1 MYAIAVLDMYPYHA
15 MSRSITA
22 TVWFGCLLLAA
33 SGKTTPAAQP
43 DGRSSAADQSGLSGS
58 DERGALP
65 PLTAASS
72 PDDYIRF
79 ALINHPAVAA
89 AWHDWRAAQHS
100 IAPAKAL
107 PDPQI
112 TFQADIASTILSL
125 MPGVMVE
132 IMGSGKRAAMGREAE
147 AGATVARTQYS
158 GTLVR
163 VAAETRRALLE
174 LAYLDESVSLRTA
187 SIAAAEQREHLAAS
201 EYATGR
207 GMDASLSAQI
217 QSSDTAARLR
227 SEADALAERRTAAR
241 ARLKS
246 ALGLQA
252 VAPDP
257 AWPRHQLSAT
267 PLPADDELWQRVQS
281 ANPDL
286 ARMRAMV
293 EMTVAGVDVARRG
306 GSPDFT
312 VGLMTDVK
320 AAPWMWRPTATMTLP
335 LWRTKIRETIAAA
348 EARHDAAVARLSA
361 EQLDMAAELARMLAM
376 VREAD
381 RMIEY
386 LDRSAL
392 PSVQRQRDAAES
404 GYRTGGTGAAMIVE
418 SGAMELA
425 MQTERLAALRER
437 ELAVVDLLAM
447 TAGVAPVEL
456 SEVGT
461 ALRAVRA
468 PGGPSGPAL
477 PAEHPASK

>member
-1 MYAIAVLDMYPYHA
+1 MHFSTRHVFAFAILTFLGSTLVGASKNEVAPRNEAPSAPLPVL
-15 MSRSITA
+15 
-22 TVWFGCLLLAA
+22 
-33 SGKTTPAAQP
+33 TT
-43 DGRSSAADQSGLSGS
+43 DSAPEDFV
-58 DERGALP
+58 
-65 PLTAASS
+65 
-72 PDDYIRF
+72 RF
-79 ALINHPAVAA
+79 ALMNHPAVSA
-89 AWHDWRAAQHS
+89 AWQDWRAARHS
-100 IAPAKAL
+100 IAPSKAL
-107 PDPQI
+107 PDPQL
-112 TFQADIASTILSL
+112 TFQADIASTIMSL
-125 MPGVMVE
+125 MPGVMFE
-132 IMGSGKRAAMGREAE
+132 LMGSGKRAAMGREAE
-147 AGATVARTQYS
+147 AGATVARAQYS
-158 GTLVR
+158 VTLVR

-174 LAYLDESVSLRTA
+174 LAYLDEAVALRHA
-187 SIAAAEQREHLAAS
+187 AVAAAEQREQLAAS

-207 GMDASLSAQI
+207 GMDASLSAQV
-217 QSSDTAARLR
+217 QAANTAARLR
-227 SEADALAERRTAAR
+227 SEAAALDERRSAAR
-241 ARLKS
+241 ARLKA

-252 VAPDP
+252 GAPDP
-257 AWPRHQLSAT
+257 AWPRHHLSAT
-267 PLPADDELWQRVQS
+267 PLPAADELWQRVQS

-293 EMTVAGVDVARRG
+293 EMTVAGIEVARRG

-335 LWRTKIRETIAAA
+335 IWRTKIRETIAAA

-392 PSVQRQRDAAES
+392 PSVQRQRFAAES

-425 MQTERLAALRER
+425 MQAERLAALRER

-447 TAGVAPVEL
+447 ATAGTTNL
-456 SEVGT
+456 SS
-461 ALRAVRA
+461 
-468 PGGPSGPAL
+468 P
-477 PAEHPASK
+477 

>member
-1 MYAIAVLDMYPYHA
+1 MPPTP
-15 MSRSITA
+15 MSRPTTA
-22 TVWFGCLLLAA
+22 AVWFGCLLLAA
-33 SGKTTPAAQP
+33 GAKPAPATQP
-43 DGRSSAADQSGLSGS
+43 DGRSIAADESSISGPS
-58 DERGALP
+58 ERDVLP

-79 ALINHPAVAA
+79 ALLNHPADAA
-89 AWHDWRAAQHS
+89 AWYDWRAAQHS
-100 IAPAKAL
+100 VAPAKAL
-107 PDPQI
+107 PDPQL
-112 TFQADIASTILSL
+112 TFQADIASTIMSL

-147 AGATVARTQYS
+147 AGASVARTLYS

-174 LAYLDESVSLRTA
+174 LAYLDEAGALRHA
-187 SIAAAEQREHLAAS
+187 AVAAAEQRAQLAAG

-207 GMDASLSAQI
+207 GMDASLAAQL
-217 QSSDTAARLR
+217 QATDTAARLR
-227 SEADALAERRTAAR
+227 SEADALDERRTAAR
-241 ARLKS
+241 ARLKA
-246 ALGLQA
+246 ALGLQPA
-252 VAPDP
+252 APDP
-257 AWPRHQLSAT
+257 AWPRLHLSAT
-267 PLPADDELWQRVQS
+267 PLPPDDELWQRVQS

-293 EMTVAGVDVARRG
+293 EMTVAGIEVARRG

-312 VGLMTDVK
+312 VGLMTDIK

-348 EARHDAAVARLSA
+348 ESRHDAALARLSA
-361 EQLDMAAELARMLAM
+361 EQLDMAAALARMLAM
-376 VREAD
+376 IREAD

-386 LDRSAL
+386 IDRSAL
-392 PSVQRQRDAAES
+392 PSVQHQRFAAES

-418 SGAMELA
+418 SGSMELA

-437 ELAVVDLLAM
+437 ELAVVDLFAM
-447 TAGVAPVEL
+447 TAGIAPEEP

-468 PGGPSGPAL
+468 PGGPIGPAL

>member
-1 MYAIAVLDMYPYHA
+1 
-15 MSRSITA
+15 MSRPTITA
-22 TVWFGCLLLAA
+22 VCFGCLLLPA
-33 SGKTTPAAQP
+33 SAKPAPAAQP
-43 DGRSSAADQSGLSGS
+43 DERTISADQSDISGPG
-58 DERGALP
+58 ERGGLP
-65 PLTAASS
+65 PLTVASS

-79 ALINHPAVAA
+79 ALLNHPAVAA
-89 AWHDWRAAQHS
+89 AWQDWRAAQHS
-100 IAPAKAL
+100 VAPAKAL
-107 PDPQI
+107 PDPQL
-112 TFQADIASTILSL
+112 TFQADIASTIMSL

-132 IMGSGKRAAMGREAE
+132 LMGSGKRAAMGREAA
-147 AGATVARTQYS
+147 AGAAVARTQYS

-174 LAYLDESVSLRTA
+174 LAYLDEAIALRHASV
-187 SIAAAEQREHLAAS
+187 AATEQRAQLAAG

-217 QSSDTAARLR
+217 QTTDTAARLR
-227 SEADALAERRTAAR
+227 SEAAALDERRTAAR
-241 ARLKS
+241 ARLKA
-246 ALGLQA
+246 ALGLQSA
-252 VAPDP
+252 APDP

-335 LWRTKIRETIAAA
+335 LWRTKIRETISAA

-361 EQLDMAAELARMLAM
+361 EQLDMAAALARMLAM

-386 LDRSAL
+386 IDRSAL
-392 PSVQRQRDAAES
+392 PSVQRQRDAAQS

-418 SGAMELA
+418 SGTMELA

-447 TAGVAPVEL
+447 ASAGEPAQP
-456 SEVGT
+456 SEVGPDR
-461 ALRAVRA
+461 RAGRER
-468 PGGPSGPAL
+468 GGPSDPAL